1 MQKENL
7 EQLLKTEDEHL
18 QKLNGIV
25 LKAIEEERL
34 LSEKLIEFEDKNPPF
49 TSRLADRVASF
60 GGSWKF
66 ILTFILGMFVWIG
79 INVYLLSKPF
89 DPFPFILLNLI
100 LSTIAAI
107 QAPIIMMS
115 QNRKEEKDRQ
125 RAINDY
131 LVNLK
136 AEIEVRNVHSK
147 LDLLIAEQMK
157 TLFEIQTAQMEL
169 MEDIKSIVSISH
181 SSRKLDGSS
190 FSA

>member
-1 MQKENL
+1 MEKKNL
-7 EQLLKTEDEHL
+7 EQLLRTEDEQL
-18 QKLNGIV
+18 QKLNTIV
-25 LKAIEEERL
+25 VNAIEEEKL
-34 LSEKLIEFEDKNPPF
+34 LSEKLLEFEEKNPPF
-49 TSRLADRVASF
+49 TSRLADKVAGF

-66 ILTFILGMFVWIG
+66 ILFFIFLMLVWVAVNI
-79 INVYLLSKPF
+79 YLLRKPF
-89 DPFPFILLNLI
+89 DPYPFILLNLL
-100 LSTIAAI
+100 LSTIAAL

-157 TLFEIQTAQMEL
+157 TLFEIQKAQMDT
-169 MEDIKSIVSISH
+169 MEEIKIIVSKTMNIDQ
-181 SSRKLDGSS
+181 KGS
-190 FSA
+190 AA